1 MKRGRVYATTRSSA
15 DGRVCR
21 NRVKEKQLIWGWGQK
36 VVEGETVE
44 RQAVGLLGEQV
55 SGIKR
60 ESGRALGK

>member
-1 MKRGRVYATTRSSA
+1 M
-15 DGRVCR
+15 
-21 NRVKEKQLIWGWGQK
+21 
-36 VVEGETVE
+36 VEGETVE